1 MRDVACAMWHTPS
14 ATCDRSARGNGRSGR
29 AGKIADFGFH
39 RIKRFGCFRPVWAA
53 RLGHVGPSSAAFATK
68 CFGGNPHQLDS
79 VISACQIFRHAD
91 RDARFALVR
100 AARHGDDAGAD
111 LALAFVDKPA
121 QIFRAYALED
131 AAAPPAM
138 GGLGDMMG
146 GMGGMP
152 GMPTDPA
159 EYEAAMEQLL
169 DSPMMNEFLGSPEK
183 IEQSRQALLNNPM
196 AMNMMKSMPGF
207 DDIINDKDKF
217 QQRMLE
223 SKTQFDAMREAAS
236 KDKAAEDAAASEFE
250 D

>member
-1 MRDVACAMWHTPS
+1 MKLTLVALVASS
-14 ATCDRSARGNGRSGR
+14 ATAIHARASSRR
-29 AGKIADFGFH
+29 ATALRCRGGAEDDDS
-39 RIKRFGCFRPVWAA
+39 
-53 RLGHVGPSSAAFATK
+53 L
-68 CFGGNPHQLDS
+68 FGGD
-79 VISACQIFRHAD
+79 
-91 RDARFALVR
+91 
-100 AARHGDDAGAD
+100 
-111 LALAFVDKPA
+111 
-121 QIFRAYALED
+121 D

-217 QQRMLE
+217 AERMLE
-223 SKTQFDAMREAAS
+223 SRKQFEDM
-236 KDKAAEDAAASEFE
+236 KAARASDTAAESAAASEF
-250 D
+250 DD